1 MVRTWAANVVG
12 CPNVGQSVDGLDV
25 GWFVGGE
32 VVGCVD
38 VGRLV
43 DCSAWADLCRSRRSR
58 GLCRCCLIV
67 VL

>member
-12 CPNVGQSVDGLDV
+12 CPNVGQSVDGSDV

-38 VGRLV
+38 VG
-43 DCSAWADLCRSRRSR
+43 
-58 GLCRCCLIV
+58 
-67 VL
+67 